1 MKNFLITTSLIVL
14 GIVTGIIYWAKQI
27 VCFPVDILLW
37 LLSKAYVNIYK
48 LTPQGYFSVVPKTKK
63 EIDEYCKKAEEQFK
77 KCNCKECEELVA
89 RAKLI
94 KEIMGLTDSPTTDT
108 IVGEKHS
115 PGAIGSNTVIV
126 IGGAGEGGKDPTAIK
141 NPIEEVTCSKC
152 GSVCKFNGDS
162 RVYDCPKCNK

>member
-1 MKNFLITTSLIVL
+1 MKNFLITTSLIIL

-27 VCFPVDILLW
+27 VCFPIDILLW

-48 LTPQGYFSVVPKTKK
+48 LTPQGYFSIVPKTKK
-63 EIDEYCKKAEEQFK
+63 EVDEYCKKVEEQYK

-94 KEIMGLTDSPTTDT
+94 KEIIVLSDSPTTDT
-108 IVGEKHS
+108 IGGEKL
-115 PGAIGSNTVIV
+115 GTGSSTVERND
-126 IGGAGEGGKDPTAIK
+126 AKGEGSGGEAGKILD
-141 NPIEEVTCSKC
+141 EVTCSKC
-152 GSVCKFNGDS
+152 GSVCKFNGDT